1 MQEQHYKEISSEIR
15 KIKYKLAVHLFWG
28 IVAIIVAVLFVWRMA
43 GNPYYEYL
51 LVTKGVTTKGEIT
64 DVSVDVQENDA
75 GGNTYFYDYTY
86 KFTLPS
92 GETIQSKADFSSG
105 SPRSINDSTYPF
117 PTDIVYLESKP
128 SINKIKNALSK
139 NIGEILWR
147 KVGLGS
153 LLLVLFGSIGF
164 VFIRNAIK
172 DYVQN
177 RKKIFPDDK

>member
-1 MQEQHYKEISSEIR
+1 MQEQHYKEISSKIR
-15 KIKYKLAVHLFWG
+15 KIKYKLAVQIFWG
-28 IVAIIVAVLFVWRMA
+28 FLAIILAVLFVWKIA

-51 LVTKGVTTKGEIT
+51 LVTKGITTKGEIT

-86 KFTLPS
+86 KFTLPN
-92 GETIQSKADFSSG
+92 GEAIQSKADFSSG

-117 PTDIVYLESKP
+117 PTDIVYLESNP
-128 SINKIKNALSK
+128 RINRVKNALSK

-147 KVGLGS
+147 KVGLGL

-172 DYVQN
+172 DYVKS
-177 RKKIFPDDK
+177 RKKIFLDKK